1 MTPEQKIK
9 AEIKKY
15 IESKGG
21 YWAVIQGGPYSKPGD
36 PDIVCFF
43 PNDGRFIGI
52 EAKTPAGVQ
61 SPIQKI
67 RQEEIERKGGIYLLV
82 RSLADMK
89 DQLKRM
95 GIGDESRNGS

>member
-1 MTPEQKIK
+1 MTTPEQKIK
-9 AEIKKY
+9 SEIKRY
-15 IESKGG
+15 IEKQGG

-52 EAKTPAGVQ
+52 EAKTPTGVQ
-61 SPIQKI
+61 SRVQKN

-82 RSLADMK
+82 RSLGEFREK
-89 DQLKRM
+89 LR
-95 GIGDESRNGS
+95 GIGIESV